1 MNIKNRG
8 LIFGI
13 FVALTL
19 LSCVEQNNSIDPI
32 EQVTGLKKCQHQHF
46 MTDLRYNSTNNFLN
60 KNVYDAYDIKH
71 CYVHPDLHEKLM
83 SLTPILAE
91 KKLKLVFYDCYRP
104 IEVQRLMWDILP
116 DSRYVANPKN
126 GSLHN
131 RGIAID
137 VGLATMTG
145 DSLPMPSDFDHFG
158 QESWH
163 RYEPKDERGREAKR
177 NKDLLKD
184 LCESIGLKPLRTEW
198 WHYHFPNPK
207 SYPIIILDKKGV
219 TKS

>member
-1 MNIKNRG
+1 MSIKNSW
-8 LIFGI
+8 LII
-13 FVALTL
+13 ILSIALTMA
-19 LSCVEQNNSIDPI
+19 SCVDEKDLIDPI
-32 EQVTGLKKCQHQHF
+32 EQATGLKKCEHKHF
-46 MTDLRYNSTNNFLN
+46 MTDLKYNSTDNFLN
-60 KNVYDAYDIKH
+60 KNVYQAYNIKH
-71 CYVHPDLHEKLM
+71 CYVHPDVHEKLLL
-83 SLTPILAE
+83 LTPILAE

-104 IEVQRLMWDILP
+104 IEVQRLMWEILP

-145 DSLPMPSDFDHFG
+145 DILPMPSDFDHFG
-158 QESWH
+158 EQSWH
-163 RYEPKDERGREAKR
+163 SYEPKDELEHEAKK
-177 NKDLLKD
+177 NKDLLKE

-207 SYPIIILDKKGV
+207 SYPIITLDKNGV
-219 TKS
+219 QKS